1 LITGNGAG
9 KLQHKT
15 LTKNGSFYGISKTP
29 NTALVGDSNWL
40 GAKPTG
46 THEYEGNSAGMNLK
60 SNIVLASARLMGAKP
75 KGVGKLRE
83 EVGHLKPPMGPGL
96 AEREILKPIGQ
107 GIGSSVL
114 SNNIYHTYNN
124 AEPNP

>member
-1 LITGNGAG
+1 M
-9 KLQHKT
+9 
-15 LTKNGSFYGISKTP
+15 
-29 NTALVGDSNWL
+29 GDSNWL

-46 THEYEGNSAGMNLK
+46 TQEFEGNSAGMNLK

-83 EVGHLKPPMGPGL
+83 EVGYLKPPMGPGL